1 MRHPLLKELAIM
13 EALRSRP
20 SGTLTYVLRNIL
32 AGADRSLTTR
42 QVYAKLKQLEREGRV
57 QKVPSYSAL
66 DHAWAAKEP
75 APIPVR
81 DRYFPTRCEHCGWR
95 GSYEQCTE
103 HAYWDDADVICPAC
117 HSTFLCDEVGEG
129 A

>member
-20 SGTLTYVLRNIL
+20 SGMLTYVLRNIL

-42 QVYAKLKQLEREGRV
+42 QVHAKLRLLECEGRV
-57 QKVPSYSAL
+57 QKVPSCSAR
-66 DHAWAAKEP
+66 DHAWAVKEP

-81 DRYFPTRCEHCGWR
+81 DRYYLTRCEHCGWR
-95 GSYEQCTE
+95 GSSEQCPV
-103 HAYWDDADVICPAC
+103 YRGWDDADVGCPAC
-117 HSTFLCDEVGEG
+117 HQSFLCDEIGEG